1 MQQHEEISST
11 AQRLRR
17 RRRRKVTARFYR
29 FVALLILL
37 FVASSY
43 GVAIWRVQK
52 VDRQIEMTRRTLNAV
67 RMRNAQLLE
76 ELERVSSDE
85 YVERVAR
92 EELGLVAEGET
103 VFVVIKPE
111 ESVSPLEVERRNSA
125 DRIDG
130 W

>member
-1 MQQHEEISST
+1 M
-11 AQRLRR
+11 
-17 RRRRKVTARFYR
+17 
-29 FVALLILL
+29 
-37 FVASSY
+37 
-43 GVAIWRVQK
+43 AIWRVQK